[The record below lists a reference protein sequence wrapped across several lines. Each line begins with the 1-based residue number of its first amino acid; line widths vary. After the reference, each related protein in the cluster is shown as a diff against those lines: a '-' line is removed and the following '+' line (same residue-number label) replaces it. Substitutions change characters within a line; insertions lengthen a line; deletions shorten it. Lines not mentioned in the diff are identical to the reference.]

1 MLGGALG
8 GKMLGGG
15 GGGGRLLKSISVPA
29 SAFGLGLV
37 AGTVVVPAVGVG
49 VNVRAG
55 AMVGTGE
62 DERGGVG
69 LEGETGADGLA
80 SGLGIMDPGKTGD
93 AGERGEG
100 GRFPAEVTCWRVGI
114 PGEGVELVTVAG
126 SWGTNLGTGG
136 MRLGWLGLGA
146 RVGALGGEGE
156 LRPEGAGGDELV
168 GP

>member
-37 AGTVVVPAVGVG
+37 AGTGVVPA
-49 VNVRAG
+49 AG
-55 AMVGTGE
+55 AGVKFRTGAVDAPGL
-62 DERGGVG
+62 DETGCLGM
-69 LEGETGADGLA
+69 EGETGADGLA

-100 GRFPAEVTCWRVGI
+100 ARFPAEVTCWRVGI
-114 PGEGVELVTVAG
+114 PGEGLELVTVAG

-156 LRPEGAGGDELV
+156 LRPEEAGGDELV